1 MPRAKTLK
9 PLLVKPAEP
18 LLCHHLPASSTGWH
32 NPSSTAG
39 TKRHREVFV
48 QRRCTGIKIKA
59 ERPGSSRPAPSPPP
73 LPEGRPRAAGPAPT
87 AASPERAR
95 PSIRPSIPPPFPAL
109 SRRDVPRPRSP
120 ARAAAARRASSAG
133 GPILFSAGLGCAR
146 RLRRG
151 LKGSGGGGAG
161 GGPRRSCVTASPRRC
176 RPRAPASPLLLLL
189 LSLSSPA
196 APSPPEQ
203 GNFLTGWASRARFP
217 FPGNYHSRPARSP
230 TNTSKTPLHPPAP
243 PCLSKRGKRGFPASF
258 SSSEDAVASLGLSYR
273 QRMPKGG
280 GAVTHPSNSFHKE
293 SLPRFHT
300 LFLSKPLQVLLQPFP
315 PARVLSLPLPS
326 LLPPLTASPTPYP
339 VHPDP
344 DWEVIP
350 VLMAPGE
357 GMVLD
362 KQSMQYSLRVLP
374 GKSLLSASIST
385 GKPLI
390 YCDDALGSQRKH
402 TEIKFYIVSFNSSC
416 CPN

>member
-59 ERPGSSRPAPSPPP
+59 EQPGSSRPAPSPPP
-73 LPEGRPRAAGPAPT
+73 LPEGRPRAVGPAPT

-176 RPRAPASPLLLLL
+176 RPRAPASPLPLR
-189 LSLSSPA
+189 
-196 APSPPEQ
+196 PPPPLQ
-203 GNFLTGWASRARFP
+203 SRA
-217 FPGNYHSRPARSP
+217 
-230 TNTSKTPLHPPAP
+230 T
-243 PCLSKRGKRGFPASF
+243 F
-258 SSSEDAVASLGLSYR
+258 SEAGQAEL
-273 QRMPKGG
+273 
-280 GAVTHPSNSFHKE
+280 AF
-293 SLPRFHT
+293 
-300 LFLSKPLQVLLQPFP
+300 
-315 PARVLSLPLPS
+315 PS
-326 LLPPLTASPTPYP
+326 LLTTAAALPAPRPTLPRPLYIPPPRRAS
-339 VHPDP
+339 
-344 DWEVIP
+344 
-350 VLMAPGE
+350 AKGE
-357 GMVLD
+357 SGA
-362 KQSMQYSLRVLP
+362 SLPPSPAR
-374 GKSLLSASIST
+374 
-385 GKPLI
+385 
-390 YCDDALGSQRKH
+390 RMR
-402 TEIKFYIVSFNSSC
+402 
-416 CPN
+416 